1 MSEWELRFHR
11 HFGSLVVSQTQLHF
25 IIFISIIMEKSS
37 YTFIYKNKN
46 VFMYSQLSNY
56 FPSVYKLAC
65 CWCGYS
71 NKFNSRYF
79 WSTSK
84 YKKKYTVYDWR
95 AKHWEVMMYWTI
107 MDNIYCLKFSFQ
119 QAHKEE
125 IMCESESNAIQA
137 SSMVTVL

>member
-1 MSEWELRFHR
+1 MDTATNLIPDI
-11 HFGSLVVSQTQLHF
+11 FGLLQNT
-25 IIFISIIMEKSS
+25 
-37 YTFIYKNKN
+37 
-46 VFMYSQLSNY
+46 
-56 FPSVYKLAC
+56 
-65 CWCGYS
+65 
-71 NKFNSRYF
+71 
-79 WSTSK
+79 
-84 YKKKYTVYDWR
+84 KKKYTVYDWR

>member
-1 MSEWELRFHR
+1 MVIICTKEENFHNLSSILFFFLFLFWQFNHMSEWELRFHR

-65 CWCGYS
+65 CWCGHS

-84 YKKKYTVYDWR
+84 YKK
-95 AKHWEVMMYWTI
+95 
-107 MDNIYCLKFSFQ
+107 NILCMTEGQNIEKLW
-119 QAHKEE
+119 
-125 IMCESESNAIQA
+125 CTG
-137 SSMVTVL
+137 V